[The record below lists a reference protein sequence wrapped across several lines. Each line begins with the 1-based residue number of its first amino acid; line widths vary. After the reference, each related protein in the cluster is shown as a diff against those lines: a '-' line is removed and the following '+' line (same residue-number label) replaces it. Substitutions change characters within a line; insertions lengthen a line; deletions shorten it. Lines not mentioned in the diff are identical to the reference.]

1 MTQEEYNKAMKQRAS
16 GGYAN
21 TSINKVPYATST
33 DLINIDRR
41 VVQSRNDMGMNYKEF
56 GEVLDPLVSD
66 AQRRT
71 DAASRQYLLDK
82 ANKKQEAKLRRA
94 AAKAEVDKMPSLDLS
109 KIPPQFQP
117 MLTEM
122 LMQDKMTF
130 ANNAK
135 IIAEGDPYSEEY
147 MNAKTGNSSIIA
159 NANKYNNY
167 FTNMQEENVGYLKD
181 FDSGMISESNS
192 DKDLHI
198 IDQIRRN
205 KAQITMDENKN
216 IVYNVDYNG
225 EILSIPQDQVPDYRL
240 EDAEGATA
248 YLDMYQKYIDN
259 GNRYGIPYDDASV
272 RLKLM
277 NMFKG
282 NRDRL
287 LSMAY
292 DDVGST
298 GLSFDEWYDNEIAEG
313 RKQPVDWR
321 APQNEDL
328 LRKELTDYY
337 ANVISNGVG
346 TAVGNYNARKKPKGD
361 DDPVATVPAWNDW
374 MQEQLDSGVPASTQE
389 YTNNVFAGT
398 DIEIAEYDGN
408 VYFIDKKVHKTYA
421 NAANPGLKTEALA
434 LMIAGNT
441 YLPMLSGPNPP
452 EGMEADA
459 RLNPENWNMI
469 LQSFLK
475 MKRIK

>member
-56 GEVLDPLVSD
+56 GEILDPLVSD

-71 DAASRQYLLDK
+71 DAASRQYLIDK
-82 ANKKQEAKLRRA
+82 ANKKQERKLRRA
-94 AAKAEVDKMPSLDLS
+94 AAKAEVDKMPSLDLT

-130 ANNAK
+130 ANNAR

-147 MNAKTGNSSIIA
+147 MNAKTGNAGIIS
-159 NANKYNNY
+159 NANKYNSY

-181 FDSGMISESNS
+181 FDNGMISESNS

-225 EILSIPQDQVPDYRL
+225 EILSIPQDQIPDYRL

-346 TAVGNYNARKKPKGD
+346 TAVSNYNARKKPKGGD
-361 DDPVATVPAWNDW
+361 DDPVAVDPTWNDW
-374 MQEQLDSGVPASTQE
+374 MQGQLDSGIPASVQE
-389 YTNNVFAGT
+389 YTNNVFTGT
-398 DIEIAEYDGN
+398 DIELAEYDGN

-421 NAANPGLKTEALA
+421 NATNQKLKTEALA
-434 LMIAGNT
+434 SLIAGNT
-441 YLPMLSGPNPP
+441 RLPMLDA
-452 EGMEADA
+452 EA
-459 RLNPENWNMI
+459 RLKPENWNMI
-469 LQSFLK
+469 LQRYLE

>member
-41 VVQSRNDMGMNYKEF
+41 VVQSQGDDMNYKEL
-56 GEVLDPLVSD
+56 GGVLDPLVAD

-71 DAASRQYLLDK
+71 DAASRQYLIDK

-122 LMQDKMTF
+122 LMQDKMAF

-147 MNAKTGNSSIIA
+147 INAKTTNAGIIA
-159 NANKYNNY
+159 NANKYNSY

-181 FDSGMISESNS
+181 FDGGMISESND

-205 KAQITMDENKN
+205 KAQITLDENKN

-225 EILSIPQDQVPDYRL
+225 EVLSIPQDQIPDYRL

-259 GNRYGIPYDDASV
+259 GNRYGIPYDDAST

-298 GLSFDEWYDNEIAEG
+298 GLSFDEWYDNEIVEG
-313 RKQPVDWR
+313 RKKPVDWR

-337 ANVISNGVG
+337 AGVISNGVG
-346 TAVGNYNARKKPKGD
+346 TAVGNYNARKNPD
-361 DDPVATVPAWNDW
+361 DDKPDYSASQIAMLTWLKENDDPTKQLTVDDW
-374 MQEQLDSGVPASTQE
+374 QS
-389 YTNNVFAGT
+389 NVFAGSNYVIV
-398 DIEIAEYDGN
+398 DLGGSVGVYDKRMNQGMMKSSDPKN
-408 VYFIDKKVHKTYA
+408 VEWFSSNILFDKKFQGTSVKEFKNYIRRLIA
-421 NAANPGLKTEALA
+421 QGELK
-434 LMIAGNT
+434 
-441 YLPMLSGPNPP
+441 
-452 EGMEADA
+452 
-459 RLNPENWNMI
+459 
-469 LQSFLK
+469 
-475 MKRIK
+475 